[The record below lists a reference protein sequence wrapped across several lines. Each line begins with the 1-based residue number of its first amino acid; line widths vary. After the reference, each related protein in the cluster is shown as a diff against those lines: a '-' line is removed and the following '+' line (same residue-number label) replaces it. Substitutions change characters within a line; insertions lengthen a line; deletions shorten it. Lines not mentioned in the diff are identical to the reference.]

1 MVSVGSRCSIIAVAR
16 LPFHERRIST
26 LAICQL
32 KTSYDWL
39 DKMNKMKFEIKI
51 SWQSLPFFIEP
62 ALDTIDFL
70 KNRVP

>member
-1 MVSVGSRCSIIAVAR
+1 M
-16 LPFHERRIST
+16 
-26 LAICQL
+26 AICQL